1 MSLDSYVKVTVEHPT
16 SKCLAT
22 SQEIRDRG
30 SAFVGSVYRA
40 TTPSE
45 AKVAIS
51 YHRNVVHAGK
61 KAYEISAWRCMVLKH
76 GKTGLGG
83 PDDFE
88 VIGGY
93 DDDGEQWAGN
103 KVLKIMQRDGI
114 LDAVVIVSRW

>member
-1 MSLDSYVKVTVEHPT
+1 MSNLDSYVRIERPT
-16 SKCLAT
+16 PKCVAV

-30 SAFVGSVYRA
+30 SAFEGSVYRA
-40 TTPSE
+40 STPEE
-45 AKVAIS
+45 AKAAIS
-51 YHRNVVHAGK
+51 HHRNVVHAGK
-61 KAYEISAWRCMVLKH
+61 KAYEISAWRCMVLKP

-88 VIGGY
+88 VVGRY